1 MERWFLLV
9 TKEQNKMDY
18 NDLPIGL
25 GLAFATNRAAMDR
38 FVDMTDSEKEEFVER
53 SRSVMSKSEMERLV
67 GSLAQDDEEPEL
79 HMEDVKDIFKGPSI
93 G

>member
-1 MERWFLLV
+1 
-9 TKEQNKMDY
+9 MDY
-18 NDLPIGL
+18 NMLPVGL

-38 FVDMTDSEKEEFVER
+38 FVDMTDDEKEEFIER
-53 SRSVMSKSEMERLV
+53 SRGVMSKKEMERLV
-67 GSLAQDDEEPEL
+67 GSLVKEDEKPDL